1 MVSLITEKITNIPV
15 LAPVVSTKVT
25 TDNVNQPEF
34 EQQSKKNY
42 KSLLPLSMIAG
53 GGLLIYYGVKRP
65 SQVKLYKAMVKDRC
79 YQIEKSVQDFSKF
92 ASDVIDSS
100 FDKPSQYIL
109 DYRRA
114 RNFELGKHVDSIKF
128 LPDVKSVLKFTDAS
142 FNDIRKVYD
151 DSLKAGAT
159 PFDSFHVI
167 LSRSVLKAKDIL
179 NAKRS
184 EKNVLCGDLT
194 IIPPFKDGK
203 HSDLVEESCNALSGL
218 AGSAYSEMKRIQSKK
233 LHGVVASQSAEMAKV
248 ILDCRKEVFGAKSAL
263 MNESFERVKRILKL
277 SGDFKPVY
285 ANNFNLDKFSKLT
298 KDELKPQAFPEFLD
312 EPFQGNIYWRT
323 VKTRDFSELKL
334 EDIKNIFN
342 AASPYNTVKDIGFMI
357 DRVRLSKE
365 FDKSLGK
372 NNEKVYDNAI
382 AKLEYLSVKLN
393 DFGHKTLL
401 KKCSADY
408 DGVNVLVRNSMV
420 SYIGSL
426 SKKLGF
432 SSIFEMDKCF
442 SKKYPEYNNYSIK
455 KYMEIFKE
463 NPEFYFV

>member
-1 MVSLITEKITNIPV
+1 MSLITEKITNIPV
-15 LAPVVSTKVT
+15 SVPVVPVKVT
-25 TDNVNQPEF
+25 TDNIDRTVTKKT
-34 EQQSKKNY
+34 KKNN
-42 KSLLPLSMIAG
+42 KPLLPLSLIAG

-65 SQVKLYKAMVKDRC
+65 SQVKLYKAIVKDRC
-79 YQIEKSVQDFSKF
+79 YQIEKNVQDFSKF
-92 ASDVIDSS
+92 ASDVIDAS
-100 FDKPSQYIL
+100 FDKSSQYIL
-109 DYRRA
+109 DYRKA

-128 LPDVKSVLKFTDAS
+128 LPDVKSVLKFSDAS
-142 FNDIRKVYD
+142 FSDIRKVYD

-167 LSRSVLKAKDIL
+167 LRKSVLGVKDIL
-179 NAKRS
+179 NTKRS

-218 AGSAYSEMKRIQSKK
+218 AGSAYSEMKRIQTKK
-233 LHGVVASQSAEMAKV
+233 LHSIVNSQYAEMAKV

-263 MNESFERVKRILKL
+263 MNESFEKVKRLLKL
-277 SGDFKPVY
+277 PDDFGPVY
-285 ANNFNLDKFSKLT
+285 ANNFNLDKFSKLI
-298 KDELKPQAFPEFLD
+298 KEELKPQVLPEFLD
-312 EPFQGNIYWRT
+312 EPFQGNIYWQT
-323 VKTRDFSELKL
+323 VKTKNFSEL
-334 EDIKNIFN
+334 EPNDIKNILN

-372 NNEKVYDNAI
+372 NNEKLYDNAI
-382 AKLEYLSVKLN
+382 AKLEYLSVKLK

-401 KKCSADY
+401 QKCSADY
-408 DGVNVLVRNSMV
+408 DGVSVPVRNSMV

-432 SSIFEMDKCF
+432 SSIFEMDKYF
-442 SKKYPEYNNYSIK
+442 SKTYPEYNNYSIK
-455 KYMEIFKE
+455 KYMEIFKD